1 MLRPT
6 TLRIAVGPPGSEDQ
20 KLIQAL
26 AQSFARDKS
35 HVRLTPITTEGASES
50 IALLASGK
58 TDLAVARG
66 DLEMPAD
73 AESVVILRKNVVV
86 LWAPSGLAA
95 AKGSKKPPAAKIKT
109 IDDLAGHRVGVIGR
123 TQANVTL
130 LKVILKESGVEPD
143 KVAVTQFATNQIAE
157 MARDPAIEA
166 YMAVG
171 PLDSR
176 ITIEAIAATAKTR
189 GEPKF
194 LPIDV
199 SEAIAQKHPLYE
211 AEEIHGSTFNSSPA
225 RPEDKVD
232 TVSVNHLIVA
242 RKAVSETTVGGFVR
256 QLFSVR
262 QLLAREVPGAAKIE
276 KPDTDKD
283 AALRAHSGAAAYIDG
298 TERTFLERYSDYFW
312 FTILLLS
319 GFGSGGAWLRHYLK
333 RNEREQNTL
342 HREKLLGMISR
353 VRETESLE
361 EVAALQHEADGILRE
376 TLECY
381 DDGAIEEGDLSA
393 FGLAMEQ
400 FHQRRRRTPH
410 GHGRHRARAAAHARA
425 VACDRLHFRVNTSR
439 ASIASFGCRPAARTA
454 AAANSSAAL
463 PHHGNFASI
472 PRVTGSPSTPPKSSG
487 QIPLGTASTA
497 TPRSPKPLP

>member
-1 MLRPT
+1 MASTDLDSRVALRRRKNTISALLVLAAGVLLFAAAASALYLVLRPQ

-35 HVRLTPITTEGASES
+35 HVRLAPITTEGASES
-50 IALLASGK
+50 IALLASSK

-66 DLEMPAD
+66 DLDMPAD
-73 AESVVILRKNVVV
+73 AQSVVILRKNVVV

-95 AKGSKKPPAAKIKT
+95 AKGAKKPPAAKIKT

-157 MARDPAIEA
+157 MARDPAIDA

-171 PLDSR
+171 PLDSK
-176 ITIEAIAATAKTR
+176 ITIEAIAVTAKAR

-225 RPEDKVD
+225 RPEDKID

-242 RKAVSETTVGGFVR
+242 RKALSETAVGGFVR
-256 QLFSVR
+256 QLFAVR
-262 QLLAREVPGAAKIE
+262 QQLAKEVPGAAKIE

-283 AALRAHSGAAAYIDG
+283 AALPAHPGAAAYIDG

-312 FTILLLS
+312 FAILLLS

-333 RNEREQNTL
+333 RNEREQNTH
-342 HREKLLGMISR
+342 HREKVLAMISK

-361 EVAALQHEADGILRE
+361 ELAAMQHEVDGVLRE
-376 TLECY
+376 TLEAY

-393 FGLAMEQ
+393 FGLVMEQ
-400 FHQRRRRTPH
+400 FHHAMVDRRTAIAATAPEQL
-410 GHGRHRARAAAHARA
+410 RMRA
-425 VACDRLHFRVNTSR
+425 L
-439 ASIASFGCRPAARTA
+439 
-454 AAANSSAAL
+454 
-463 PHHGNFASI
+463 
-472 PRVTGSPSTPPKSSG
+472 
-487 QIPLGTASTA
+487 
-497 TPRSPKPLP
+497 